1 MWHGWRMLNRTMASI
16 RSTTGVAQITEKRG
30 RKQRSSQETR
40 APTGP
45 VPVRA
50 MILPA
55 TTATGWWP
63 KERMCISSSHAWP
76 TMGCTPSPI
85 IIPLT
90 TGRRSNRTN
99 SGNRWQEKA
108 ISFQAVRMW
117 RSTERMWCWPSTSTA
132 PCLTS
137 GLPPTGEPLSRN
149 ASSMRRS
156 KLSTSRCRASG
167 GRFSALGPTAVPTPG
182 WSVSFSPLLPMPA
195 RM

>member
-50 MILPA
+50 MILPD

-63 KERMCISSSHAWP
+63 KERMCISSYHAGP
-76 TMGCTPSPI
+76 ATDSTPSLI
-85 IIPLT
+85 IIPPT
-90 TGRRSNRTN
+90 MERRSNRKN
-99 SGNRWQEKA
+99 CGNRCQERA
-108 ISFQAVRMW
+108 ISSPAGRMW

-156 KLSTSRCRASG
+156 KSSTSRCRASG
-167 GRFSALGPTAVPTPG
+167 GQSSALGPTAVPTPG
-182 WSVSFSPLLPMPA
+182 WNASFSPLLPMPA